1 MELRTT
7 ADINRFLRSYLAS
20 AALGTALELR
30 LFWRL
35 ADDPASAA
43 RVAEELNIPHQRCR
57 CWLELLVGLGLLE
70 RRGETY
76 VSSSLTQVAIMKAYT
91 PETWSFLAREAR
103 ERYPSGNDLTTH
115 ISHPESVW
123 VAQGL
128 KAPDYVDQMIED
140 PERSGQ
146 FTRMLYELH
155 EPLAEQLA
163 EHLDL
168 SNASRLLDLG
178 GGSGVVSS
186 ALLRRHPNLT
196 AVVVDIEN
204 VCEVGRE
211 IAAGTSVAERI
222 TFEAADFTRDEIPT
236 GFDLI
241 LECDVGIY
249 TVDLFRKLRTAL
261 NPEGRLVIV
270 DWLEGSGQELTLQ
283 RLVDRFMSTLGA
295 PEFTALTVAEVRDRL
310 VKSGYKQVTE
320 LALETPAIHEASGI
334 VGPVILQ
341 AHR

>member
-1 MELRTT
+1 MELKTT

-20 AALGTALELR
+20 AALGTALEHR

-35 ADDPASAA
+35 ADDPASAT
-43 RVAEELNIPHQRCR
+43 RVAEELNIPQQRCR

-76 VSSSLTQVAIMKAYT
+76 APSSVARDAIIGAYT

-103 ERYPSGNDLTTH
+103 ERYPSGTDLITH

-128 KAPDYVDQMIED
+128 KAPDYVNQMIEN
-140 PERSGQ
+140 PERAGQ

-155 EPLAEQLA
+155 GPLAEKLA
-163 EHLDL
+163 ENLDL
-168 SNASRLLDLG
+168 GNVSRLLDLG
-178 GGSGVVSS
+178 GGSGVVSL
-186 ALLRRHPNLT
+186 ALLRSHPNLT

-204 VCEVGRE
+204 VCKVGRE
-211 IAAGTSVAERI
+211 IAAGTSEATRI
-222 TFEAADFTRDEIPT
+222 TYEAADFTRNEIPA

-261 NPEGRLVIV
+261 NPKGRLIIV
-270 DWLEGSGQELTLQ
+270 DWLERPGQELTLQ
-283 RLVDRFMSTLGA
+283 RLVDRFMSSLGA
-295 PEFTALTVAEVRDRL
+295 PGFTTLTVAEVRDRL
-310 VKSGYKQVTE
+310 VQSDYRQVTE
-320 LALETPAIHEASGI
+320 LTLETPAIHEASGI